1 MNKNILQGGQP
12 SDIQRV
18 QYVQGGQP
26 FKKPRLKKAAFI
38 TSFILHA
45 ASLFALDIDFMDEKM
60 LFEEIAE
67 NFDVTKIQMPDER
80 AEYYEEQYVQFI
92 KQYNG
97 KTTKPRTQFTERG
110 RTYTIEFFDFGTNVF
125 YATKGKF
132 KIIDDDNQIIQ
143 VLSYDD
149 IDDPYYGFFD
159 ADMDGSLDLM
169 IMDQQYKGDTTY
181 HIYYWSNMKKMF
193 EEEKHIMKNPAWDK
207 KNKFMYEKY
216 WDKTG
221 ELVYMFY
228 EFRFGVRRF
237 VAQVRFSLT
246 NYEKGWE
253 LKVVYSDTDGATEG
267 DKDVYVFQLPLYND
281 FKEMSQDEQKNVRK
295 QYEKIAKMLNA
306 L

>member
-1 MNKNILQGGQP
+1 MNNKINGGK
-12 SDIQRV
+12 SM
-18 QYVQGGQP
+18 
-26 FKKPRLKKAAFI
+26 LKKSLLI
-38 TSFILHA
+38 TSLILLTTA
-45 ASLFALDIDFMDEKM
+45 IFARDVAFRDEKQY
-60 LFEEIAE
+60 FTEIAE

-80 AEYYEEQYVQFI
+80 AEYYEEKYVQFI

-97 KTTKPRTQFTERG
+97 KTTKPRAQFTERG
-110 RTYTIEFFDFGTNVF
+110 HTYTIEFFDFGTNVF

-193 EEEKHIMKNPAWDK
+193 EEEKHIMRNPAWDK

-237 VAQVRFSLT
+237 VAEVRFSFV
-246 NYEKGWE
+246 NFEKGYE
-253 LKVVYSDTDGATEG
+253 IKIVYSDTEGATEG
-267 DKDVYVFQLPLYND
+267 DKDVYVYQLPLYND
-281 FKEMSQDEQKNVRK
+281 YMEMTSDEQKNVRK
-295 QYEKIAKMLNA
+295 QYEKIAKMINA